1 MDTVSGWKQSGRK
14 KLFQSVKNIVTNR
27 NTIQKN
33 HHLVIRMKE
42 KRRFVKSKKK
52 QTVKFFFF
60 LDSVINES
68 RKVIKPIRELKIYFR
83 SKIKIQIA

>member
-1 MDTVSGWKQSGRK
+1 
-14 KLFQSVKNIVTNR
+14 
-27 NTIQKN
+27 
-33 HHLVIRMKE
+33 MKE